1 MIRKSL
7 IAVALSMLALAM
19 LGTWQSV
26 HAAND
31 GKTITLA
38 AGHSTVYALVEP
50 VKRVAIGDP
59 AVAELRVIDNS
70 ALYVL
75 GRKIGTTNLM
85 IWPRSGAT
93 PYSVDLRVT
102 RDVSAL
108 QADLNRLFPQE
119 TQLRVAANGE
129 SIVLGGRLT
138 DPTNATAVLDFA
150 KQFAGTDKVSNLMT
164 GASVPQVLLEVKVA
178 EVSKTLI
185 DRLGAKLNLTS
196 GTSRTITLLG
206 NFLSGSAASL
216 TGVDGT
222 DSVTLDAETRNG
234 LIKILAEPTILALS
248 GEQGEFLAGGKIFI
262 PVAQGSTG
270 GVNGG
275 AITLEEREFGVGV
288 KFLPTVLRDERINL
302 KVSAEVSDIST
313 TGTSISA
320 GGQSTA
326 VLPTITSRKTATT
339 IQLAD
344 GQSFAVGG
352 LTKDNVKGTAAALPG
367 LGSLPILGALV
378 RSTDFQNDRSEL
390 VFVVTA
396 RILREPAPKIPLPT
410 DGFKEST
417 RTERFL
423 GGDLESKRPAPR

>member
-1 MIRKSL
+1 MSAVKRFLISL
-7 IAVALSMLALAM
+7 VVGIALIYGASSPLQAESPPIV
-19 LGTWQSV
+19 
-26 HAAND
+26 
-31 GKTITLA
+31 ITT
-38 AGHSTVYALVEP
+38 GHSTVYALVEP

-59 AVAELRVIDNS
+59 SVAEIRVLDNS
-70 ALYVL
+70 ALYIL

-93 PYSVDLRVT
+93 PLSVDLRVT

-108 QADLNRLFPQE
+108 QADIARLFPQE
-119 TQLRVAANGE
+119 TQLRVTANGE
-129 SIVLGGRLT
+129 SIVLGGALV
-138 DPTNATAVLDFA
+138 DPTNAIAIVDLA
-150 KQFAGTDKVSNLMT
+150 KQFAGADKVSNLMT
-164 GASVPQVLLEVKVA
+164 GASAPQVLLEVKVA

-206 NFLSGSAASL
+206 SFLSGAAGTV

-222 DSVTLDAETRNG
+222 DSATIDAETRNG
-234 LIKILAEPTILALS
+234 LIKILAEPTIVALS

-288 KFLPTVLRDERINL
+288 KFLPTVMRDERINL
-302 KVSAEVSDIST
+302 KVSAEVSEISNS
-313 TGTSISA
+313 GTSISA
-320 GGQSTA
+320 GGQNTA

-367 LGSLPILGALV
+367 LSSLPILGALF

-396 RILREPAPKIPLPT
+396 RILRDPAQKIRLPT

-423 GGDLESKRPAPR
+423 GGDLESQQRPAQR

>member
-108 QADLNRLFPQE
+108 QADLTRLFPQE

-129 SIVLGGRLT
+129 SLVLGGRIT
-138 DPTNATAVLDFA
+138 DATNAAAIIDLA
-150 KQFAGTDKVSNLMT
+150 KQFAGADKVSNLMT

-275 AITLEEREFGVGV
+275 AITLEELTIVNHGAMLHESLAAATELAEDGFELEIVDLRSV
-288 KFLPTVLRDERINL
+288 KPLDTDTILASVARTGRLL
-302 KVSAEVSDIST
+302 CVSAEWPWGGVTAEVIARVSAEGFGLLDVAPMRVNAKDTPVPYHPDLWSVHRPTAST
-313 TGTSISA
+313 I
-320 GGQSTA
+320 
-326 VLPTITSRKTATT
+326 
-339 IQLAD
+339 
-344 GQSFAVGG
+344 
-352 LTKDNVKGTAAALPG
+352 AAA
-367 LGSLPILGALV
+367 
-378 RSTDFQNDRSEL
+378 
-390 VFVVTA
+390 A
-396 RILREPAPKIPLPT
+396 RRLLH
-410 DGFKEST
+410 S
-417 RTERFL
+417 
-423 GGDLESKRPAPR
+423 